1 MKKQHIIFVA
11 IVIALWGGFMV
22 YRHLKHKGN
31 AEEHATVESTRI
43 TEAAKKSPRA
53 GLAQMGSALQ
63 KYYVDNNNTYPPT
76 LNELHPKYIGN
87 KAFIDDLDW
96 YYTRQGDNFFLSKT
110 VVQDNKRMVA
120 SVDKS
125 LAPRVETGVMV
136 ATPTPTAESVAV
148 ERPEAFITGVPEI
161 SIQSREEFWEALR
174 QRELE
179 GPAQFL
185 PRRRTSAILL
195 ARRPKVIS
203 VVESEVVSEV
213 ESEVS
218 QRYLV
223 WKDNDGTLGFGDA
236 QFPATKSRTIYDE
249 GNWYDM
255 AIPMPKEMGS
265 VISYAEPV
273 STEVDPGVI
282 VSNMGKRYLVWKGEQ
297 GTLGFGNVEYP
308 EKDRI
313 SVFTEKDWVS
323 IERPT
328 SVVKTVG
335 KKEYTASEEETPE
348 AIASKLSTEYLVWK
362 DQETLGFGNIAYPEA
377 GQVSAYQEDEW
388 IGVERPA
395 LPPRTASEKEYAPP
409 EEPSPETVTSEFS
422 THYLVWKDEHG
433 NLGFGNVAY
442 PDAGQVSAYQE
453 DEWIG
458 VERPAFPPKT
468 ASEKEYAPPEDQ
480 SAETVP
486 SEIGTRY
493 LVWKDEHGNLGF
505 GNVVYPG
512 TENISYVHEDGNW
525 KEIVN

>member
-11 IVIALWGGFMV
+11 VVIALWGGFMV
-22 YRHLKHKGN
+22 YRHLKHKGD

-43 TEAAKKSPRA
+43 TKAARKSPRA
-53 GLAQMGSALQ
+53 GLAQMGSALK
-63 KYYVDNNNTYPPT
+63 KYYDDNNNTYPPT

-87 KAFIDDLDW
+87 KSFIDDLDW

-110 VVQDNKRMVA
+110 VVRDNKRMVA

-125 LAPRVETGVMV
+125 LMPRVETGVMV
-136 ATPTPTAESVAV
+136 ATPGPIPEAVEV
-148 ERPEAFITGVPEI
+148 ERPEAPITGVPKV

-174 QRELE
+174 QRELD
-179 GPAQFL
+179 GAAQPL
-185 PRRRTSAILL
+185 PKKRTSAILL
-195 ARRPKVIS
+195 ARRPKIIS
-203 VVESEVVSEV
+203 VVESEVVSEA

-223 WKDNDGTLGFGDA
+223 WKDNKGTLGFGDA

-265 VISYAEPV
+265 VSSDIEPV

-282 VSNMGKRYLVWKGEQ
+282 VSNIGKRYLVWKGEQ

-313 SVFTEKDWVS
+313 SVFTEEDWVS
-323 IERPT
+323 VERPT
-328 SVVKTVG
+328 SVVSTVG
-335 KKEYTASEEETPE
+335 EKEYAASEEEMSE
-348 AIASKLSTEYLVWK
+348 SVASKLSTEYLVWK
-362 DQETLGFGNIAYPEA
+362 DQETLGFGNVVYPQAGQVSAYQEGEWIGVERPALPPGTASEKEYAPPEEPSPETVTSKFSTRYLVWKDEQGNLGFGNVVYPQA

-395 LPPRTASEKEYAPP
+395 LPPRTASGKEYAPL
-409 EEPSPETVTSEFS
+409 EEPSPETVTSELS
-422 THYLVWKDEHG
+422 
-433 NLGFGNVAY
+433 
-442 PDAGQVSAYQE
+442 
-453 DEWIG
+453 
-458 VERPAFPPKT
+458 
-468 ASEKEYAPPEDQ
+468 
-480 SAETVP
+480 
-486 SEIGTRY
+486 TRY

-512 TENISYVHEDGNW
+512 TENVSYVHEDGNW
-525 KEIVN
+525 KEIMN